1 MLIAVARGVS
11 SGIEPRSVIVAI
23 VGGTMLTLA
32 LTRPRLRWVERL
44 TEGSESHRLWAE
56 RALTLFALAMAG
68 YAFTAL
74 FLVLHKQL
82 GSEVDT
88 MLRGAAYFLIV
99 YAWLV
104 HFEPFVAEWRLG
116 GGLGAGVFYT
126 GIAFLAVVVGVLIA
140 TALLVP
146 SLTSADLRLVLISV
160 TVAGAGWLFYKL
172 MPRFD
177 AFTDRLFGEDKD
189 DSTKP
194 TVDPERI

>member
-1 MLIAVARGVS
+1 MLIAVARGVA

-44 TEGSESHRLWAE
+44 TEDAESHRLWAE
-56 RALTLFALAMAG
+56 RALTLFGLAMAG

-82 GSEVDT
+82 GAEVDT

-116 GGLGAGVFYT
+116 GGLGAGIFYT
-126 GIAFLAVVVGVLIA
+126 GIAFLP
-140 TALLVP
+140 LLHWV
-146 SLTSADLRLVLISV
+146 
-160 TVAGAGWLFYKL
+160 
-172 MPRFD
+172 
-177 AFTDRLFGEDKD
+177 
-189 DSTKP
+189 
-194 TVDPERI
+194 